1 MWTVSEPERTD
12 PGVLVFNDGALAV
25 LQGPGPGVTLN
36 QDKLVELHEWYVA
49 SGRTTRADTAYMRQV
64 QPDYDPTLPRF

>member
-1 MWTVSEPERTD
+1 MWTAGEPERTD
-12 PGVLVFNDGALAV
+12 PDVLVFSDGALAV
-25 LQGPGPGVTLN
+25 PQGPGLGVTLN
-36 QDKLVELHEWYVA
+36 QDKLVELHERYVA